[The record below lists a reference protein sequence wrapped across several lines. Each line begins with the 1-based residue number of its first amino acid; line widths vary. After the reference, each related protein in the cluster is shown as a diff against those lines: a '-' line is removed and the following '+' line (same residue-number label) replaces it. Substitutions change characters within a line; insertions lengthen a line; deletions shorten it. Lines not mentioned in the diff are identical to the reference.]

1 MKLIRTIVLAAAAL
15 AAWASTMVRR
25 FFLPKV
31 FRQVEPAYEVLDP
44 EHGFA
49 QEMGPELRSL
59 EAYRLSNGDPEEVA
73 RRFGRLVRRYRRKA
87 QKMGWIRVARTPN
100 GE

>member
-1 MKLIRTIVLAAAAL
+1 MKSIRTIVLAQAAL
-15 AAWASTMVRR
+15 AAAASMVRR

-49 QEMGPELRSL
+49 QEMRPELRSL
-59 EAYRLSNGDPEEVA
+59 EAYRLSGGDPEEVA

-87 QKMGWIRVARTPN
+87 RKKGWIRVARAPKR
-100 GE
+100 E